1 MIEDQ
6 TNRWIQDLVDPKY
19 FTFLMWSFIFME
31 RPVLV
36 SHKCVLDFERL
47 LGIAV
52 TYE

>member
-1 MIEDQ
+1 
-6 TNRWIQDLVDPKY
+6 
-19 FTFLMWSFIFME
+19 ME